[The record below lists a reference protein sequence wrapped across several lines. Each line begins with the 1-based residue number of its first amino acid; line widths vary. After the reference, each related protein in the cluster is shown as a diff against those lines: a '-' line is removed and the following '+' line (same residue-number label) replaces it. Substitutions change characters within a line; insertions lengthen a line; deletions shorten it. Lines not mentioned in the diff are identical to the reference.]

1 MEHTIAAISTSTMS
15 SGGIS
20 LVRLSGVDA
29 VEIADKIFEAKNKK
43 KLKDARDEGKV
54 AKSRELNSA
63 FDLIVL
69 FLCLKIFVSFVGEK
83 FIDIFSYIYENMPDF
98 VKINEGGLSV
108 QAVAGLI
115 ASVTLK
121 SLLIMLP
128 FMAFGFVVTLLVSIV
143 QVGWKVSTK
152 PMKPELSKLNPLNG
166 FKRIFSKDSLFELV
180 KSILKIVIIIYIAYT
195 SIKDNANDLFAL
207 YDLGLNQ
214 AVALV
219 GTLIIN
225 TGIKISI
232 VYLVIGLADFIYQK
246 HKFNEDMKMTKQE
259 VKDEYKNT
267 EGDPQ
272 IKGRQRRKMQE
283 VSQKRMMQDVPK
295 ADVVITNPTHFAVAL
310 KYEAEVSSAPVV
322 LAKGEDYLAQKIKEV
337 ARENKIEIVENKPL
351 ARMLYH
357 NVDVGAEIP
366 PELYQAVAEVLA
378 AVYKAKNI
386 Q

>member
-1 MEHTIAAISTSTMS
+1 MLQKVCIDEKNQNRILHYNLQWFAKDGE
-15 SGGIS
+15 GGEKTEP
-20 LVRLSGVDA
+20 A
-29 VEIADKIFEAKNKK
+29 TAK

-69 FLCLKIFVSFVGEK
+69 LLCLKIFVSFVGGK

-108 QAVAGLI
+108 QAAAGLI

-121 SLLIMLP
+121 SLIIMLP

-310 KYEAEVSSAPVV
+310 KYEAKVSSAPVV

>member
-1 MEHTIAAISTSTMS
+1 MLQKVCIDEKNQNRILHYNLQWFAKDGE
-15 SGGIS
+15 GGEKTEP
-20 LVRLSGVDA
+20 A
-29 VEIADKIFEAKNKK
+29 TAK

-63 FDLIVL
+63 FDLIVF
-69 FLCLKIFVSFVGEK
+69 FLCLKIFVSFVGGK

-108 QAVAGLI
+108 QAAAGLI

-121 SLLIMLP
+121 SLIIMLP

-310 KYEAEVSSAPVV
+310 KYEAKVSSAPVV

>member
-1 MEHTIAAISTSTMS
+1 MLQKVCIDEKNQNRILHYNLQWFAKDGE
-15 SGGIS
+15 GGEKTEP
-20 LVRLSGVDA
+20 A
-29 VEIADKIFEAKNKK
+29 TAK

-54 AKSRELNSA
+54 AEPRDLNSA
-63 FDLIVL
+63 AEMTGL
-69 FLCLKIFVSFVGEK
+69 FLCLKIFVSFVGGK

-108 QAVAGLI
+108 QAAAGLI

-121 SLLIMLP
+121 SLIIMLP

>member
-1 MEHTIAAISTSTMS
+1 
-15 SGGIS
+15 
-20 LVRLSGVDA
+20 
-29 VEIADKIFEAKNKK
+29 
-43 KLKDARDEGKV
+43 
-54 AKSRELNSA
+54 
-63 FDLIVL
+63 
-69 FLCLKIFVSFVGEK
+69 
-83 FIDIFSYIYENMPDF
+83 MPDF